1 MLTATDKGTIRIVV
15 ICVAIAAL
23 ACIGGVIGLALAQ
36 EPVPNILETL
46 AVASLTGL
54 VGLLAKTSSG
64 AGGAEAVAA
73 LAAAKDAGLPTPP
86 EPDDPWLTDVEMPGP
101 MGGRFTGPKSVFD
114 RIVAQYAQVMSTS
127 TEGAHAGDPNLGT
140 GL

>member
-15 ICVAIAAL
+15 ICVAIATL
-23 ACIGGVIGLALAQ
+23 ACIGGVIALSIAH
-36 EPVPNILETL
+36 EPVPSILETL

-54 VGLLAKTSSG
+54 VALLSKTSSG

-73 LAAAKDAGLPTPP
+73 LAQAQAAGLPTP
-86 EPDDPWLTDVEMPGP
+86 DVQTDPSLT
-101 MGGRFTGPKSVFD
+101 
-114 RIVAQYAQVMSTS
+114 
-127 TEGAHAGDPNLGT
+127 T